1 MVLNQIPYLPDQ
13 KRRRG
18 HPVSS
23 LASQDPS
30 LEFVTTEGRSYTFT
44 LGYLRLDDVTQKLP
58 TDTSITH

>member
-1 MVLNQIPYLPDQ
+1 M
-13 KRRRG
+13 
-18 HPVSS
+18 SS